1 MQPDGAVQP
10 AAAARTLARRAARV
24 GAEPLASFP
33 CAHPPGTP
41 GSLRQ
46 QGADQV
52 GGCDG
57 GSGSRRAK
65 GPRRRLPRLPAR
77 LRSLPPAKPGA
88 RESWCPRSLPPAKP
102 PAREA
107 WCPRSLVPAK
117 PGACETS
124 HVRSLLPAKPG
135 ALVPAAAPSAA
146 DYRTTASRAV
156 RSAAHPE
163 APGSSELVISNLKNH
178 CSIAKQRFPG

>member
-41 GSLRQ
+41 GSPRQ

-65 GPRRRLPRLPAR
+65 GPRQRLPRLPAR
-77 LRSLPPAKPGA
+77 LRSL
-88 RESWCPRSLPPAKP
+88 
-102 PAREA
+102 
-107 WCPRSLVPAK
+107 
-117 PGACETS
+117 
-124 HVRSLLPAKPG
+124 LPAKPG
-135 ALVPAAAPSAA
+135 AHEAWRPRSLAPAKPRMCEAWCPCARSCAVSRRLQNDSITRSPQRS
-146 DYRTTASRAV
+146 ASRGAGV
-156 RSAAHPE
+156 LGACHLQLEKSLQHCE
-163 APGSSELVISNLKNH
+163 AKVPGL
-178 CSIAKQRFPG
+178 R

>member
-1 MQPDGAVQP
+1 MQPDGAVEP
-10 AAAARTLARRAARV
+10 AAAARTLARQAARV

-41 GSLRQ
+41 GSPRQ

-77 LRSLPPAKPGA
+77 LRSLPPAKP
-88 RESWCPRSLPPAKP
+88 

-107 WCPRSLVPAK
+107 WCPRSLAPAK

-156 RSAAHPE
+156 RSAVHPE

-178 CSIAKQRFPG
+178 CSIANQRFPG